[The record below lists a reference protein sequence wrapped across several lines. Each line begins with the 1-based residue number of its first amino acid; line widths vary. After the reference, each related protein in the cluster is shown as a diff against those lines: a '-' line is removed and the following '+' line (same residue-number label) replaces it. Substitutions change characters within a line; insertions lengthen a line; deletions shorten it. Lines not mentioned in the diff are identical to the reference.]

1 MIDAVFNSLTPQIVL
16 YLCGLVLVIGTL
28 LFLKNGNGGA
38 AAYRVPDLKYN
49 LVKRFGNGSEMK
61 LYAALRRQFGPEY
74 LVAPKMR
81 MEDIIAVCRSV
92 KGGERTGLRN
102 RVKSR
107 HFDFVICTHSGS
119 PLAAVEFDGPSHG
132 RFGNRADKFKN
143 DVCKCVGLP
152 MHRISYKEDMV
163 DAVGAIRL

>member
-1 MIDAVFNSLTPQIVL
+1 MIETIISRLTPQHVLIVSA
-16 YLCGLVLVIGTL
+16 CVLVLGTL
-28 LFLKNGNGGA
+28 LYLKTGNGGA
-38 AAYRVPDLKYN
+38 AFYRKRDLKYT

-61 LYAALRRQFGPEY
+61 LYAALRARFGPQY

-81 MEDIIAVCRSV
+81 MEDVVAVSGSV
-92 KGGERTGLRN
+92 KGAARNGLRN

-132 RFGNRADKFKN
+132 RFGNCADKFKN
-143 DVCKCVGLP
+143 DVCKRVGLP
-152 MHRISYKEDMV
+152 MHRISYKADMI